1 MAEFTVNPHR
11 VDPYKEF
18 KFQVKWDGKAVAG
31 VSYVSALHRTTE
43 VITHRSGADLS
54 LNRRSPGPT
63 SYEPITL
70 KRGVTHDTEF
80 EEWANKVW
88 RLGSAPG
95 SEVSLADFR
104 KDIVIDLRNEA
115 GQIVKAYL
123 VHRCWPSE
131 YKALPDLDANTG
143 AVAIETLVLQHEG
156 WERDEAITEPTEP
169 KT

>member
-1 MAEFTVNPHR
+1 MAEFTVNPR
-11 VDPYKEF
+11 RFDPYKDF
-18 KFQVKWDGKAVAG
+18 KFQVEWDGRAVAG
-31 VSYVSALHRTTE
+31 VSHVSALHRTTE
-43 VITHRSGADLS
+43 VITHRSGAGLS
-54 LNRRSPGPT
+54 LSRRSPGPT

-70 KRGVTHDTEF
+70 ERGVTHDTEF

-88 RLGSAPG
+88 QLGSTPG

-131 YKALPDLDANTG
+131 YKALPDLDANDG
-143 AVAIETLVLQHEG
+143 RVAIETLVLQHEG
-156 WERDEAITEPTEP
+156 WERDKAITEPTEP